1 MKKTVIA
8 AMAAGLVVAPVP
20 LLVTTAPTAGAWCIP
35 WVPASCYV
43 MPAYPQMPRMPQV
56 QVPQFHPPVQV
67 PQYHP
72 PAQVPQYHPP
82 AQVPQYHPPAQVPQQ
97 HPQVPQQHP
106 QVPQQHP
113 QVPQQHAPEQQLHP
127 GQQPGQQQLHPG
139 QQPGPQQLHP
149 GQQPGPQ
156 QLHPGQLPG
165 QQLHP
170 GQPQLPGQQLHPGG
184 TGPGK
189 TALVA
194 APKGLGA
201 EPKAIEAAKAAPK
214 VRIKPAAPPKP
225 PTHLDFNHQVQ
236 NVISGHGHNLDVV
249 KAGNHSLVRPR
260 HWDYI
265 DYDRYHRPVLYNP
278 INEAMTFRYFYDGA
292 YRDLWIPAGGQMVL
306 DAVNAGVYP
315 FTAVGDDYLTA
326 GSFDGGAWSPP
337 DGWDGPAPAD
347 YIAPQ
352 GPMTLAD
359 VTAFVPAEDQ
369 SVQVGKVQ
377 MVGHD
382 DTLPAGSQ
390 DTFMLDD
397 TTLAWG
403 QANDPRN
410 GGQITVTKTQPL
422 PGVGPTDNGSSL
434 ITLAA
439 HEQPIQPK
447 HNWLP
452 WTLGG
457 LLASALGVG
466 AWVARRF
473 HRKLEV
479 TPSSSTSV

>member
-1 MKKTVIA
+1 MKKSVIA
-8 AMAAGLVVAPVP
+8 AMTAGLVVAPTP
-20 LLVTTAPTAGAWCIP
+20 LLVTTAPVAGAWCIP

-43 MPAYPQMPRMPQV
+43 YPQMPQMPQFHPQMP
-56 QVPQFHPPVQV
+56 QVPQFHPAAPQV

-82 AQVPQYHPPAQVPQQ
+82 AQAPQYHPPAQAPQQ

-106 QVPQQHP
+106 Q
-113 QVPQQHAPEQQLHP
+113 E
-127 GQQPGQQQLHPG
+127 
-139 QQPGPQQLHP
+139 PQQLHP
-149 GQQPGPQ
+149 GQPQQPGQ
-156 QLHPGQLPG
+156 QLHPGQPQQPGQQLHPGQPQQPG

-184 TGPGK
+184 NGPGK

-194 APKGLGA
+194 SPKGLGA
-201 EPKAIEAAKAAPK
+201 DPKAIAAAKAAPQ
-214 VRIKPAAPPKP
+214 VRIKPATPPKP
-225 PTHLDFNHQVQ
+225 PTPLDFNHQVQ

-278 INEAMTFRYFYDGA
+278 IGEAMTFRYFYDGA

-306 DAVNAGVYP
+306 DAINSGVYP

-347 YIAPQ
+347 YIEPQ
-352 GPMTLAD
+352 GPMELAD
-359 VTAFVPAEDQ
+359 VTAYVPAEDQ

-382 DTLPAGSQ
+382 DTLPAGNQ

-410 GGQITVTKTQPL
+410 GGKITVTKTQSL
-422 PGVGPTDNGSSL
+422 PGVGPIDNGSSL
-434 ITLAA
+434 VTLAA
-439 HEQPIQPK
+439 HEEPMRPS

-466 AWVARRF
+466 AWLAMRL

-479 TPSSSTSV
+479 TPSPSSSV

>member
-8 AMAAGLVVAPVP
+8 AMAAGLVVAPTP
-20 LLVTTAPTAGAWCIP
+20 LLVTTAPVAGAWCIP

-43 MPAYPQMPRMPQV
+43 YPQMPQMPQFHPQMP
-56 QVPQFHPPVQV
+56 QVPQFHPAAPQV

-72 PAQVPQYHPP
+72 PAQVPQE
-82 AQVPQYHPPAQVPQQ
+82 
-97 HPQVPQQHP
+97 
-106 QVPQQHP
+106 HP
-113 QVPQQHAPEQQLHP
+113 QVPQQHAPEPQQHP
-127 GQQPGQQQLHPG
+127 GQQQPPGVQQHPEQQQPGQQQLHPG
-139 QQPGPQQLHP
+139 QQQP
-149 GQQPGPQ
+149 GQQQ
-156 QLHPGQLPG
+156 
-165 QQLHP
+165 
-170 GQPQLPGQQLHPGG
+170 HPGG
-184 TGPGK
+184 NGPGK

-194 APKGLGA
+194 SPKGLGA

-214 VRIKPAAPPKP
+214 VRIKPAVPPKP
-225 PTHLDFNHQVQ
+225 PTPLDFNHQVQ

-265 DYDRYHRPVLYNP
+265 NYDRYHRPVLYNP
-278 INEAMTFRYFYDGA
+278 IGEAMTFRYFYDGA

-306 DAVNAGVYP
+306 DAINSGVYP

-337 DGWDGPAPAD
+337 DGWDGPPPAD

-352 GPMTLAD
+352 GPMELAD
-359 VTAFVPAEDQ
+359 VTAYVPAEDQ

-390 DTFMLDD
+390 DAFMLDD

-410 GGQITVTKTQPL
+410 GGNITVTKTQPL
-422 PGVGPTDNGSSL
+422 PGVGPIDNGSSL
-434 ITLAA
+434 VTLAS
-439 HEQPIQPK
+439 HEEPMRPS
-447 HNWLP
+447 HNWLS

-457 LLASALGVG
+457 LLALALGVG

-479 TPSSSTSV
+479 TPSPSSDVTPSPSSSV

>member
-1 MKKTVIA
+1 MKKSVIA
-8 AMAAGLVVAPVP
+8 AMAAGLVVAPTP
-20 LLVTTAPTAGAWCIP
+20 LLVTTAPVAGARCIP
-35 WVPASCYV
+35 WIPASCYV
-43 MPAYPQMPRMPQV
+43 YPQTP
-56 QVPQFHPPVQV
+56 QVPQYHPAAPQV

-72 PAQVPQYHPP
+72 PGQVPQYHPP
-82 AQVPQYHPPAQVPQQ
+82 GQVPQHHPPAQVPQQ
-97 HPQVPQQHP
+97 HPQ
-106 QVPQQHP
+106 
-113 QVPQQHAPEQQLHP
+113 E
-127 GQQPGQQQLHPG
+127 
-139 QQPGPQQLHP
+139 PQQLHP
-149 GQQPGPQ
+149 GQPQQPGQ
-156 QLHPGQLPG
+156 QLHPGQPQLPGQQLHPGQPQLPGQQLHPGQPQLPG

-184 TGPGK
+184 NGPGK

-194 APKGLGA
+194 SPKGLGA

-214 VRIKPAAPPKP
+214 VRIKPAVPPKP
-225 PTHLDFNHQVQ
+225 PTPLDFNHQVQ

-249 KAGNHSLVRPR
+249 KAGDHSLVRPR

-306 DAVNAGVYP
+306 DAINSGVYP

-337 DGWDGPAPAD
+337 DGWDGPPPAD
-347 YIAPQ
+347 YIPPQ
-352 GPMTLAD
+352 GPMELAD
-359 VTAFVPAEDQ
+359 VTAYVPAENQ

-410 GGQITVTKTQPL
+410 GGKITVTKTQPL

-434 ITLAA
+434 VTLAA
-439 HEQPIQPK
+439 HEEPMRPS

-466 AWVARRF
+466 AWLARRF

-479 TPSSSTSV
+479 TPSPSSSV